1 MKKLTLKRARF
12 FAGLCC
18 LVMTAILAIVCFV
31 PKRAVSIVGG
41 ESYAPIYKG
50 NEEKPYVALMFN
62 VYENTRVVNGIL
74 DLLQDY
80 EVSATFFVGGCWA
93 DDNNEVLLRIVNEG
107 HGLGNHGYFHKNHKK
122 LSLDDNLAEIKHN
135 HDLVKAITGND
146 MTLFAPPSG
155 AFSKNTLI
163 AAQQLGYKTIMWSK
177 DTIDWRDNDVD
188 LVFKRATE
196 IQNGDFILLHP
207 KDHTLSALTK
217 ILNFYKEKG
226 VTPKRVDEL
235 I

>member
-1 MKKLTLKRARF
+1 MKKLTLVKARVI
-12 FAGLCC
+12 AGVCC
-18 LVMTAILAIVCFV
+18 LLLTSVLAVVCFV

-41 ESYAPIYKG
+41 ESYSPIYKG
-50 NEEKPYVALMFN
+50 NEEKPCVALMFN
-62 VYENTRVVNGIL
+62 VYENTETVNAIL
-74 DLLQDY
+74 DVLLGFD
-80 EVSATFFVGGCWA
+80 VKATFFVGGCWA
-93 DDNNEVLLRIVNEG
+93 DDNNDTVKRILNEG

-122 LSLDDNLAEIKHN
+122 LGLNDNIAEIKHN
-135 HDLVKAITGND
+135 HELIKAISGCE

-163 AAQQLGYKTIMWSK
+163 AAEKLGYKTIMWSK
-177 DTIDWRDNDVD
+177 DTIDWRDNDVN
-188 LVFKRATE
+188 LVYKRATE

-207 KDHTLSALTK
+207 KAHTLKALSQ
-217 ILNFYKEKG
+217 ILDFYKEKG